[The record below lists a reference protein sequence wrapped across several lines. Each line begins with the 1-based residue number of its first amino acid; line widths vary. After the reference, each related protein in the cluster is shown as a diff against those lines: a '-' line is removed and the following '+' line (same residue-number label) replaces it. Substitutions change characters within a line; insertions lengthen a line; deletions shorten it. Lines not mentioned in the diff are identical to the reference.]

1 MITELVWYLEEGRFS
16 KLYTEFEEAL
26 TEYADARKTG
36 GEAAADGRRK
46 LEKICERHIANAGMK
61 RSPYVDAE
69 EEFFDGAAID
79 RKACNAFIKEA
90 AACHCYQKLL
100 WEYMGTTGSFTEI
113 TRLTMKKEGKRL
125 EDYYPISYKR
135 THPDRKT
142 RMETI
147 RRERDGTAVVPL
159 FLYSDGS
166 GGSEYKETKAKA
178 RFDVCPLEI
187 ETCGIDLRKP
197 YDPNVQAVHKG
208 WHIAEDGEGNWE
220 RIDDNLTTVKSVPI
234 RVRRDIEVIWES
246 GGAVLYDGDGLLM
259 HPAIFLEFCENKGM
273 LDRTATLQE
282 LSAYMRRHGI
292 KKITGVSAPVLEGGK
307 RETVKRY
314 ERILGPLADAKLSYI
329 DDEKVRELRERKLR
343 AEQEVREK
351 EAGTRLLT
359 VVSALSEKGVK
370 GTALVEAIRSGGIEV
385 PIDVKSTEDA
395 KRLSLDEKE
404 LSYVRSLSIPQA
416 KGERFNNTL
425 VQILLLKKELEQSG
439 IDIRGAIEA
448 VYRRTVKEEHVEGV
462 TVYERTLGA
471 ICKGEDVNEN
481 EIGDGATNLRELES
495 AGLISAE
502 ARKAA
507 EKALAEAYARGNPSE
522 IRAQTN
528 VIAEYE
534 AIRQSTGWNLEETLK
549 TAAAIVS
556 GGAGGS
562 ERIFFER
569 PLEAVIDR
577 ASKKGA
583 ITKRVDTERWARGR
597 EKPKEGRA
605 FGDIVSEAGYA
616 AFLGSSLY
624 RESGLTEED
633 VKALRVECKAEAERA
648 GKERFAEYMAGT
660 GEDAFVGVYRAAP
673 PQTKSEAQA
682 GRGDV
687 SSAGRRETR
696 EAEVQL
702 RGQGTEVEGE
712 VRAVINEANG
722 RLVTQENQSADE
734 GGDGERTARV
744 SGESADEKRVIE
756 GDKRKTGKAQQEAA
770 RMARLEANYERDKR
784 MLAKEDP
791 AFARRGFYD
800 IGHAQGSEEETEDE
814 IRRNTQDMEQLIN
827 KKIKEKT
834 GF

>member
-1 MITELVWYLEEGRFS
+1 M
-16 KLYTEFEEAL
+16 
-26 TEYADARKTG
+26 
-36 GEAAADGRRK
+36 
-46 LEKICERHIANAGMK
+46 
-61 RSPYVDAE
+61 
-69 EEFFDGAAID
+69 
-79 RKACNAFIKEA
+79 
-90 AACHCYQKLL
+90 
-100 WEYMGTTGSFTEI
+100 
-113 TRLTMKKEGKRL
+113 
-125 EDYYPISYKR
+125 
-135 THPDRKT
+135 
-142 RMETI
+142 
-147 RRERDGTAVVPL
+147 
-159 FLYSDGS
+159 
-166 GGSEYKETKAKA
+166 
-178 RFDVCPLEI
+178 
-187 ETCGIDLRKP
+187 
-197 YDPNVQAVHKG
+197 
-208 WHIAEDGEGNWE
+208 
-220 RIDDNLTTVKSVPI
+220 
-234 RVRRDIEVIWES
+234 
-246 GGAVLYDGDGLLM
+246 
-259 HPAIFLEFCENKGM
+259 
-273 LDRTATLQE
+273 
-282 LSAYMRRHGI
+282 
-292 KKITGVSAPVLEGGK
+292 
-307 RETVKRY
+307 
-314 ERILGPLADAKLSYI
+314 
-329 DDEKVRELRERKLR
+329 
-343 AEQEVREK
+343 
-351 EAGTRLLT
+351 
-359 VVSALSEKGVK
+359 
-370 GTALVEAIRSGGIEV
+370 

-471 ICKGEDVNEN
+471 ICKGEDVSEN

-507 EKALAEAYARGNPSE
+507 EKALAEAHARGNPSE

-549 TAAAIVS
+549 TAAAIAS

-583 ITKRVDTERWARGR
+583 ITKRVDTERWARGG
-597 EKPKEGRA
+597 EKPKEGGA

-616 AFLGSSLY
+616 AFLGSALY

-648 GKERFAEYMAGT
+648 GKERFAEYMAGAR
-660 GEDAFVGVYRAAP
+660 EDAFVGVYRAAP
-673 PQTKSEAQA
+673 QTKSEAQA
-682 GRGDV
+682 RRGDV

-702 RGQGTEVEGE
+702 RGQGTEAEGE

-734 GGDGERTARV
+734 GGDGERTERV
-744 SGESADEKRVIE
+744 PEGSADEKRVIE

>member
-1 MITELVWYLEEGRFS
+1 
-16 KLYTEFEEAL
+16 
-26 TEYADARKTG
+26 
-36 GEAAADGRRK
+36 
-46 LEKICERHIANAGMK
+46 
-61 RSPYVDAE
+61 
-69 EEFFDGAAID
+69 
-79 RKACNAFIKEA
+79 
-90 AACHCYQKLL
+90 
-100 WEYMGTTGSFTEI
+100 
-113 TRLTMKKEGKRL
+113 
-125 EDYYPISYKR
+125 
-135 THPDRKT
+135 
-142 RMETI
+142 
-147 RRERDGTAVVPL
+147 
-159 FLYSDGS
+159 
-166 GGSEYKETKAKA
+166 
-178 RFDVCPLEI
+178 
-187 ETCGIDLRKP
+187 
-197 YDPNVQAVHKG
+197 
-208 WHIAEDGEGNWE
+208 
-220 RIDDNLTTVKSVPI
+220 
-234 RVRRDIEVIWES
+234 
-246 GGAVLYDGDGLLM
+246 M

-292 KKITGVSAPVLEGGK
+292 EKITGVSAPVLEGGK

-404 LSYVRSLSIPQA
+404 LSYVRSLSIPRA

-471 ICKGEDVNEN
+471 ICKGEGVSEN

-549 TAAAIVS
+549 TAAAIAS

-583 ITKRVDTERWARGR
+583 ITKRVDTERWARGG
-597 EKPKEGRA
+597 EKPKEGGA

-648 GKERFAEYMAGT
+648 GKERFAEYMAGAR
-660 GEDAFVGVYRAAP
+660 EDAFVGVYRAAP
-673 PQTKSEAQA
+673 QTKSEAQA
-682 GRGDV
+682 RRGDV

-791 AFARRGFYD
+791 AFAKNRFWD
-800 IGHAQGSEEETEDE
+800 VGHAEGSGGMSERDIEKLSSD
-814 IRRNTQDMEQLIN
+814 RGDDLLEQ
-827 KKIKEKT
+827 IK
-834 GF
+834 GIQL